1 MSWTK
6 SLGAGRVGF
15 DSISRNFTNISE
27 KDCNNKGCRSERG
40 ILFPD
45 TLELHPGKNSIT
57 LQASVFVA
65 QHAC

>member
-27 KDCNNKGCRSERG
+27 KDCNNKGYSSERG

-45 TLELHPGKNSIT
+45 TLELHPSKNFIH
-57 LQASVFVA
+57 LHASVFIA
-65 QHAC
+65 QHTC